1 MFNSGP
7 LIHVFS
13 QDPRNFSTV
22 GQVEFCLI
30 VSLFTDNDRCGRKPR
45 GRAKSRVLLPAVG
58 SGGCLSLLL
67 LQGNQFFL
75 DIFHLLFIFSFF
87 FWWCYWLS
95 RLFYSIQTTN
105 KITVTSG
112 FCSLIYHFVC
122 LGGFWLWNG
131 DNCPLF
137 PEARLSYTNNCSF
150 CLTSHPTPKY
160 IKFLSQTTKEKQK
173 ILTFQKLETV
183 SVFWWLNLFCVKKKM
198 SFRSSRGDRSWS
210 RRSASE
216 TPKEICPQA
225 ANKATRCAVWDD

>member
-1 MFNSGP
+1 MTDVVGNPEEERRAEFYYQPWAQEAVCRYFYSKV
-7 LIHVFS
+7 ISFS
-13 QDPRNFSTV
+13 STYSIS
-22 GQVEFCLI
+22 CLY
-30 VSLFTDNDRCGRKPR
+30 SL
-45 GRAKSRVLLPAVG
+45 
-58 SGGCLSLLL
+58 
-67 LQGNQFFL
+67 
-75 DIFHLLFIFSFF
+75 F